1 MSNFE
6 VIGGG
11 VNIVSMNSLPSLV
24 RDENLASAFK
34 EAEKML
40 GDGRRTQLLNASG
53 KAHILLKVT
62 SVKNER
68 EMFME
73 VIQGVSKGAGNG
85 VVARTYYEDEKGRF
99 LMDIGGEQK
108 RVTRSDTLYFSGT
121 PKSGDNAGTHQVYSK
136 RVQSRAK
143 QQVNAAVAGA
153 KTDIS

>member
-6 VIGGG
+6 ILGEVSI
-11 VNIVSMNSLPSLV
+11 ISMNSLPSLV
-24 RDENLASAFK
+24 RDINIASAFM

-40 GDGRRTQLLNASG
+40 VDGRRTQQLNASG
-53 KAHILLKVT
+53 KPHVLLKVT

-73 VIQGVSKGAGNG
+73 VIKGNSKGTGNG

-99 LMDIGGEQK
+99 LMDIGGESK
-108 RVTRSDTLYFSGT
+108 RVTRSDTLYFSGS

-136 RVQSRAK
+136 RVQSTNAR
-143 QQVNAAVAGA
+143 QQNAQVAGA
-153 KTDIS
+153 QTDIA